1 MKEPVKITVQGV
13 LEDLENGLTRNANDP
28 HYKGEG
34 QSIGEKYGL
43 NKSQV
48 SDLFKHEK
56 LKGRKVKKEKI
67 PAFILIDEE
76 DTTTQVT
83 LEGAITE
90 AEPEQT
96 VDVSSKATEES
107 EEADTPD
114 WLAE

>member
-1 MKEPVKITVQGV
+1 MTEPVKITVQGV
-13 LEDLENGLTRNANDP
+13 LEDLANGYTRNAGDT

-34 QSIGEKYGL
+34 QSIGEKYNL

-48 SDLFKHEK
+48 SQLFKHEK
-56 LKGRKVKKEKI
+56 LKGRKVKKEKV
-67 PAFILIDEE
+67 PAFILIDEDE
-76 DTTTQVT
+76 LTTNPAQVT

-90 AEPEQT
+90 AEEQAVMPEPT
-96 VDVSSKATEES
+96 I